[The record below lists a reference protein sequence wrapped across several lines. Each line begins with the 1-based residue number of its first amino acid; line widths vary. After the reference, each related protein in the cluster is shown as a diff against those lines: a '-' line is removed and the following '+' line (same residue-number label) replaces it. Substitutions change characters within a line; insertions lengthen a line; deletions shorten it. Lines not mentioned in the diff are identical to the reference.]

1 MSIEPDQAEPGALA
15 DELWEA
21 AADLEDEGSLV
32 AAAELYRQAVSAYDS
47 VGEESTARRLDLHVA
62 DLLVSIGDAAGAGE
76 VFDRVLSWADREG
89 DRLVTASVWV
99 SQGGLEVDRALEL
112 VGDALQIDRGLLD
125 QAAELVDRAVSVF
138 EASPGE
144 SVQLHA
150 RARVLAAEIAS
161 LSGRYDAAVEHLD
174 RALSCALSDP
184 SHREGHDELAEE
196 IVLDLVDASR
206 AAGQDDHAEQVL
218 RDARRRALRDRDEEG
233 VWLWTL
239 QLGQHL
245 AAVGDTSGA
254 RQWLERLRDQ
264 LEIAGDQDYLP
275 EVREVLAGLPSA

>member
-1 MSIEPDQAEPGALA
+1 MSIAPDQAEPGALA

-99 SQGGLEVDRALEL
+99 SQGGLVVDRALEL

-184 SHREGHDELAEE
+184 GHREGHDELAEE

>member
-1 MSIEPDQAEPGALA
+1 MSIAPDQAEPGALA

-99 SQGGLEVDRALEL
+99 SQGGLVVDRALEL

-144 SVQLHA
+144 SVRLHA

-184 SHREGHDELAEE
+184 GHREGHDELAEE

-245 AAVGDTSGA
+245 AAVGDTSAA

>member
-1 MSIEPDQAEPGALA
+1 MSIAPDQAEPGALA

-184 SHREGHDELAEE
+184 GHREGHDELAEE

>member
-1 MSIEPDQAEPGALA
+1 MSIAPDQAEPGALA

-99 SQGGLEVDRALEL
+99 SQGELVVDRALEL

-184 SHREGHDELAEE
+184 GHREGHDELAEE

>member
-1 MSIEPDQAEPGALA
+1 MSIAPDQAEPGALA

-99 SQGGLEVDRALEL
+99 SQGGLVVDRALEL

-174 RALSCALSDP
+174 RALSCALSDLG
-184 SHREGHDELAEE
+184 HREGHDELAEE

>member
-1 MSIEPDQAEPGALA
+1 MSIAPDQAEPGALA

-76 VFDRVLSWADREG
+76 VFDRVLSWANREG

-184 SHREGHDELAEE
+184 GHREGHDELAEE

-239 QLGQHL
+239 QLAQHL

>member
-99 SQGGLEVDRALEL
+99 SRGGLVVDRALEL

-184 SHREGHDELAEE
+184 GHREGHDELAEE

-275 EVREVLAGLPSA
+275 GVREVLAGLPSA

>member
-1 MSIEPDQAEPGALA
+1 MSIAPDQAEPGALA

-32 AAAELYRQAVSAYDS
+32 AAAELYRQAVSVYDS

-62 DLLVSIGDAAGAGE
+62 DLLASIGDAAGAGE

-99 SQGGLEVDRALEL
+99 SQGELVVDRALEL

-184 SHREGHDELAEE
+184 GHREGHDELAEE

>member
-99 SQGGLEVDRALEL
+99 SQGGLVVDRALEL

-184 SHREGHDELAEE
+184 GHREGHDELAEE

>member
-1 MSIEPDQAEPGALA
+1 MSIAPDQAEPGALA

-99 SQGGLEVDRALEL
+99 SQGELVVDRALEL

-174 RALSCALSDP
+174 RALSCALSDLG
-184 SHREGHDELAEE
+184 HREGHDELAEE

>member
-1 MSIEPDQAEPGALA
+1 MSIAPDQAEPGALA

-62 DLLVSIGDAAGAGE
+62 DLLVSIGDAAGAGG
-76 VFDRVLSWADREG
+76 VFDRVLSWANREG

-184 SHREGHDELAEE
+184 GHREGHDELAEE

>member
-1 MSIEPDQAEPGALA
+1 MSIAPDQAEPGALA

-99 SQGGLEVDRALEL
+99 SQGGLVVDRALEL

-184 SHREGHDELAEE
+184 GHREGHDELAEE

-218 RDARRRALRDRDEEG
+218 RDARRRALRDWDEEG

>member
-1 MSIEPDQAEPGALA
+1 MSIAPDQAEPGALA

-62 DLLVSIGDAAGAGE
+62 DLLASIGDAAGAGE

-99 SQGGLEVDRALEL
+99 SQGELVVDRALEL

-184 SHREGHDELAEE
+184 GHREGHDELAEE

>member
-1 MSIEPDQAEPGALA
+1 MSIAPDQAEPGALA

-76 VFDRVLSWADREG
+76 VFDRVLSWANREG

-184 SHREGHDELAEE
+184 GHREGHDELAEE

>member
-1 MSIEPDQAEPGALA
+1 MSIAPDQAEPGALA

-62 DLLVSIGDAAGAGE
+62 DLLASIGDAAGAGE

-99 SQGGLEVDRALEL
+99 SQGGLVVDRALEL

-184 SHREGHDELAEE
+184 GHREGHDELAEE

>member
-1 MSIEPDQAEPGALA
+1 MSIAPDQAEPGALA

-62 DLLVSIGDAAGAGE
+62 DLLASIGDAAGAGE

-99 SQGGLEVDRALEL
+99 SQGGLVVDRALEL

-174 RALSCALSDP
+174 RALSCALSDLG
-184 SHREGHDELAEE
+184 HREGHDELAEE

>member
-1 MSIEPDQAEPGALA
+1 MSIAPDQAEPGALA

-32 AAAELYRQAVSAYDS
+32 AAAELYRQAVSVYDS

-62 DLLVSIGDAAGAGE
+62 DLLASIGDAAGAGE

-99 SQGGLEVDRALEL
+99 SQGELVVDRALEL

-174 RALSCALSDP
+174 RALSCALSDLGN
-184 SHREGHDELAEE
+184 REGHDELAEE

>member
-1 MSIEPDQAEPGALA
+1 MSIAPDQAEPGALA

-76 VFDRVLSWADREG
+76 VFDRVLSWAIREG
-89 DRLVTASVWV
+89 DRLVAASVWV

-184 SHREGHDELAEE
+184 GHREGHDELAEE
-196 IVLDLVDASR
+196 IVLDLVDALR

>member
-1 MSIEPDQAEPGALA
+1 MSIAPDQAEPGALA

-32 AAAELYRQAVSAYDS
+32 AAAELYRQAVSVYDS

-62 DLLVSIGDAAGAGE
+62 DLLASIGDAAGAGE

-184 SHREGHDELAEE
+184 GHREGHDELAEE